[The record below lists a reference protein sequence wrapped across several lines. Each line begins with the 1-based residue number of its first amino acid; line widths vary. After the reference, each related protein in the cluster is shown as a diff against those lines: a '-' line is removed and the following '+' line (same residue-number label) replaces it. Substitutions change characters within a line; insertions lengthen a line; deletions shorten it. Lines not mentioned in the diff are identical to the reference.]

1 MIEMDDHDLCETAQ
15 TVDSSAP
22 TLVTEQKSPALRGR
36 SAIACY
42 FAVVIG
48 VLLVSLVTVAALSS
62 TGINLRDPPYPLSL
76 ISIPVNEIT
85 IFFLTLVFARRSRAS
100 FSQLGFKRVSASMFV
115 KMILLAVLMLI
126 LTSTVALAQSMI
138 FGTDPA
144 EQVFSRLV
152 VPRTGIQL
160 IALGAFSMLLVGPI
174 EELFARGYIQQ
185 GLEGSLGK
193 MKGWLLASFLFGMLH
208 ALNIVRAIA
217 PTFVAGL
224 FLGYIWQR
232 TDRNT
237 TAVAIV
243 HGAYDSIALALAL
256 LAGS

>member
-1 MIEMDDHDLCETAQ
+1 MIEMNDHDLCETAQ
-15 TVDSSAP
+15 PVDASASILTTEGKASSW
-22 TLVTEQKSPALRGR
+22 GWR
-36 SAIACY
+36 SVLGCY
-42 FAVVIG
+42 FTVVVG
-48 VLLVSLVTVAALSS
+48 VLLVSLATVAALSS
-62 TGINLRDPPYPLSL
+62 TGINIKDPPYPLSL
-76 ISIPVNEIT
+76 VSIPVNEIT
-85 IFFLTLVFARRSRAS
+85 ILFLTLVFARRSRAG
-100 FSQLGFKRVSASMFV
+100 FSQLGFKRVSASMVV
-115 KMILLAVLMLI
+115 KMILLALLMLI
-126 LTSTVALAQSMI
+126 LTSTVALVQSAI
-138 FGTDPA
+138 FGADPA

-160 IALGAFSMLLVGPI
+160 ITLIAFSMLLVGPI

-185 GLEGSLGK
+185 GLESSLGK
-193 MKGWLLASFLFGMLH
+193 MRGWFLASFLFGMLH
-208 ALNIVRAIA
+208 ALNILRAIA